1 MKKIYLLT
9 VLLLLSATSVFS
21 QTNLRQGRIHK
32 SENVEKSKVIDIP
45 ILQPSSIINNDTLY
59 CSRTKKQ
66 NGWFAPLDTISK
78 EVASHRNHCFRFTNK
93 NQAGNW
99 SRMEC
104 IDGYGNY
111 VKGTMSPYILKL
123 GNAYDTDQ
131 DANQEWIEKL
141 KTTCVYEFIA
151 DYSGKVIVQERAYDE
166 DMNLIYTYSRVPIG
180 NKQYIGSYKDC
191 YGLPAE
197 MRSSEDYTYGTLVKI
212 TEDEYGNDSIIQYVD
227 AKGVPKLNSDSVAME
242 VYIHDKYGRLIKQQ
256 SRNADGTLTI
266 DNWGNC
272 GVEYKWNDKHDI
284 ISATYMDDK
293 WQPMRMPGNRENTG
307 RENIIRTNYIYDE
320 YRRQIAEYYTDIEG
334 NPDVNKLGT
343 HKIIYEFNDRGNIIE
358 QRGYNKNNELSP
370 MDLSG
375 DAIEVFEFNNE
386 GKILAARFYDK
397 NQKLNSKEGY
407 LCRVDWVYDGNG
419 NEISV
424 KRYSITNGIE
434 KLASTEQR
442 NSNYIYTLWN
452 DGSSR
457 VDSLDSKGRTTFIG
471 FYDANGNLEMNGG
484 RAYECYTY
492 FDEEKKT
499 TQIEVDFDLNRNKV
513 DVSGICKT
521 ITVSDS
527 IRWTQT
533 KWRYDKN
540 DVLKEIFI
548 HQYDKGFN
556 KLLSQDDANIFGIK
570 SRSGGS
576 SEVRYYTGDIVYSH
590 KGKFASLLGRDEFGE
605 PDYITSNS
613 VTYYYTKGSS
623 NADSKRYDE
632 ENNEVKDVDELRDR
646 LPKVMTIEVVDSI
659 AYSRGLRDNDVI
671 LLYGDYSVNLD
682 EISSYFQFRRDWAL
696 RTILDARKNKRMV
709 VFRIE
714 DASKNQYGLVEID
727 NLEGTPSELGFLAHI
742 RYLTKKQSNRI
753 REAINKNLNGDRP
766 IVSKNDFAKKEAEG
780 KHYIIMAFTEMYRSY
795 REKPYAKQITDP
807 AILIG
812 ACIRDKNMYWN
823 LNDGENTQVFES
835 MLDSR
840 KKQAFTYPSMDYYLT
855 TDMTSVSHLFLDEQ
869 AVYTNWFDTKISDE
883 DYALLLDLNKSV
895 KKELEAN
902 SKMPY
907 KYAIKDLTA
916 AWEISPNDEALYH
929 ITGSIQLLKAGESKG
944 SLINYG
950 KISFNE
956 GDAIYKID
964 TDYTGKW
971 EYYGGNIITFTPN
984 KEDNIT
990 LSCVDLIGADEE
1002 LKERAVAYMNSIC
1015 EENKSSLLERMSFI
1029 NAPLGND
1036 WFIKS
1041 FNKQVLLLDDGSDKG
1056 MSLVKIKQK
1065 QNNSKDLNKPQVSKK
1080 KQIDNI
1086 SNIPIIGEWE
1096 TTIPEFYDA
1105 NVKLEFADDK
1115 TMSLSFIINYKE
1127 ALSDSLTANA
1137 LFAITLGGD
1146 WEVETEMLTIK
1157 HDAAKTKIDCDVKVE
1172 GTDAKSQKQLEEE
1185 LKKYFESIKD
1195 EFALALLK
1203 ENPFNGSIPFKISSS
1218 NKLTINEITFDKIEE
1233 KKSIIIATAKG
1244 DEGYFTEQGYSG
1256 LFVVLEWC
1264 EWDCSQSIEVF
1275 SKEFEKRKNSKK
1287 NILLLPVESVD
1298 GYGVFKDI
1306 IKIKCP
1312 KGKLGLHIQEITVSQ
1327 SYYQDNIL
1335 NRYNEWK

>member
-151 DYSGKVIVQERAYDE
+151 DYLGKVIVQERAYDE

-457 VDSLDSKGRTTFIG
+457 IDSLDTKGRTTFVG
-471 FYDANGNLEMNGG
+471 FYDTTGALEMVEG
-484 RAYECYTY
+484 RAYEKSKYIEDGHNTIIIETNY
-492 FDEEKKT
+492 DNNGNRTEIDGVYKT
-499 TQIEVDFDLNRNKV
+499 VR
-513 DVSGICKT
+513 T
-521 ITVSDS
+521 IDS
-527 IRWTQT
+527 LKCTEIRM
-533 KWRYDKN
+533 RYDAQ
-540 DVLKEIFI
+540 DILQESFI
-548 HQYDKGFN
+548 HQYDKDFN
-556 KLLSQDDANIFGIK
+556 KIVAQYDANAFGIQT
-570 SRSGGS
+570 RSGGVS
-576 SEVRYYTGDIVYSH
+576 SVRHYIGGVVYNQ
-590 KGKFASLLGRDEFGE
+590 KDKFATLVGRDEFNE

-613 VTYYYTKGSS
+613 VTYYYQKYYSNSETKFFDE
-623 NADSKRYDE
+623 NNIEIEDSKDF
-632 ENNEVKDVDELRDR
+632 RDS
-646 LPKVMTIEVVDSI
+646 LPKVMTVEVVDSI

-753 REAINKNLNGDRP
+753 KEAINKNLNGDRP
-766 IVSKNDFAKKEAEG
+766 IASKNDFVKKEAEG
-780 KHYIIMAFTEMYRSY
+780 KHYVIMAFTEMYRSY
-795 REKPYAKQITDP
+795 RDKPYAKKITDP

-812 ACIRDKNMYWN
+812 ACIRDKNMFWN

-840 KKQAFTYPSMDYYLT
+840 KKQAFAYPQMDYYLT

-1002 LKERAVAYMNSIC
+1002 LKERVVAYMNSIC

-1029 NAPLGND
+1029 NAPIGND

-1185 LKKYFESIKD
+1185 HKKYFESIKD

-1233 KKSIIIATAKG
+1233 KKSIIIATVKG

-1298 GYGVFKDI
+1298 GYDVFKDI

>member
-1 MKKIYLLT
+1 MKKIYLIS
-9 VLLLLSATSVFS
+9 VLLLLSTASVFS
-21 QTNLRQGRIHK
+21 QTNLRPGRI
-32 SENVEKSKVIDIP
+32 NKSKTQETRVIVDNSTLHPQP
-45 ILQPSSIINNDTLY
+45 ITNKDTLY
-59 CSRTKKQ
+59 CTRTKKQ

-111 VKGTMSPYILKL
+111 VKGAMSPYILKL

-141 KTTCVYEFIA
+141 KTTCIYEFIA

-166 DMNLIYTYSRVPIG
+166 SMNLIYTYSRVPIG

-197 MRSSEDYTYGTLVKI
+197 MRNSEDYTYGTLVKI

-272 GVEYKWNDKHDI
+272 GVEYKWNDEYDI

-343 HKIIYEFNDRGNIIE
+343 HKITYKFNDRGNIIE
-358 QRGYNKNNELSP
+358 QCGYNKNNELSP

-375 DAIEVFEFNNE
+375 DAIEVFEFNND
-386 GKILAARFYDK
+386 GKIAAARFYDK
-397 NQKLNSKEGY
+397 NKKLNSKEGY
-407 LCRVDWVYDGNG
+407 LCKIDWVYDNNG
-419 NEISV
+419 NEISI
-424 KRYSITNGIE
+424 KQYSIKNGIE
-434 KLASTEQR
+434 KLTYTKQQ

-457 VDSLDSKGRTTFIG
+457 VDSLDTKGRTTFVG
-471 FYDANGNLEMNGG
+471 FYDTTGAPEMVEG
-484 RAYECYTY
+484 RAYEKSQYI
-492 FDEEKKT
+492 EEGHNTIIIETNYDNNGNRTEIDGVYKT
-499 TQIEVDFDLNRNKV
+499 VR
-513 DVSGICKT
+513 T
-521 ITVSDS
+521 IDS
-527 IRWTQT
+527 LKCTEIRM
-533 KWRYDKN
+533 RYDAQN
-540 DVLKEIFI
+540 ILKESFI
-548 HQYDKGFN
+548 HQYDKDFN
-556 KLLSQDDANIFGIK
+556 KIIAQYDANAFGVQT
-570 SRSGGS
+570 RSGGVS
-576 SEVRYYTGDIVYSH
+576 SVRHYIGGVVYNQ
-590 KGKFASLLGRDEFGE
+590 KDKFATLVGRDEFNE

-613 VTYYYTKGSS
+613 VTYYYQKHYSNSGTKFFDE
-623 NADSKRYDE
+623 NNIEIEDSKDF
-632 ENNEVKDVDELRDR
+632 RDS
-646 LPKVMTIEVVDSI
+646 LPKVMTVEVVDSI

-766 IVSKNDFAKKEAEG
+766 IVSKNDFAKKKAEG

-956 GDAIYKID
+956 GDAIFKID

-971 EYYGGNIITFTPN
+971 EYYGGNIITFTPD

-990 LSCVDLIGADEE
+990 LSCVDLIGSDEE

-1015 EENKSSLLERMSFI
+1015 EENKSSLLERMSFM
-1029 NAPLGND
+1029 NTPLGND

-1056 MSLVKIKQK
+1056 MSLVKINQK

-1080 KQIDNI
+1080 MQIDNI

-1203 ENPFNGSIPFKISSS
+1203 ENPFNGSIQFKISSS

-1256 LFVVLEWC
+1256 VFVVLEWC
-1264 EWDCSQSIEVF
+1264 EWDCTQSIEAY
-1275 SKEFEKRKNSKK
+1275 SGEFEKRRNSKK
-1287 NILLLPVESVD
+1287 NIVLLPVENNNGND
-1298 GYGVFKDI
+1298 VFKDI
-1306 IKIKCP
+1306 IRVKCP
-1312 KGKLGLHIQEITVSQ
+1312 KGKLGLHIQEIMITN
-1327 SYYQDNIL
+1327 SYYEENVL
-1335 NRYNEWK
+1335 NRYREWK

>member
-1 MKKIYLLT
+1 MKKIYLLAII
-9 VLLLLSATSVFS
+9 LFLSIISVFS
-21 QTNLRQGRIHK
+21 QR
-32 SENVEKSKVIDIP
+32 VIDIDIIEEKPQKKPEEPQKELP
-45 ILQPSSIINNDTLY
+45 IIDTLY
-59 CSRTKKQ
+59 CTCTKKQ

-78 EVASHRNHCFRFTNK
+78 EVASHINLCFRFTNK

-111 VKGTMSPYILKL
+111 VKGTRSSYILKL
-123 GNAYDTDQ
+123 GNAYETDQ
-131 DANQEWIEKL
+131 NANQEWIEKL

-242 VYIHDKYGRLIKQQ
+242 VYICDQYGRLIKQQ
-256 SRNADGTLTI
+256 SRNADGTLAI

-272 GVEYKWNDKHDI
+272 GVEYKWSDKHDI
-284 ISATYMDDK
+284 ISETYMDDK

-307 RENIIRTNYIYDE
+307 RENIIRTNYIYDG

-343 HKIIYEFNDRGNIIE
+343 HKIICEFNGRGDIIK

-375 DAIEVFEFNNE
+375 AAIKEYEFYGT
-386 GKILAARFYDK
+386 GKIKAARFYDK
-397 NQKLNSKEGY
+397 DSIPISTEGY
-407 LCRVDWVYDGNG
+407 WCRIEWEYDDNG
-419 NEISV
+419 NEISD
-424 KRYSITNGIE
+424 KRYSIINGEE
-434 KLASTEQR
+434 KLTLTEQR
-442 NSNYIYTLWN
+442 NSNYIYTLWD
-452 DGSSR
+452 DGTSSR
-457 VDSLDSKGRTTFIG
+457 VDSLDTKGRTTFVG
-471 FYDANGNLEMNGG
+471 FYDANDSLTMIDG
-484 RAYECYTY
+484 RAYECYT
-492 FDEEKKT
+492 FIDKKKKNKE
-499 TQIEVDFDLNRNKV
+499 IKIYYDKNRNKV
-513 DVSGICKT
+513 EVEGICKFV
-521 ITVSDS
+521 TVSDS
-527 IRWTQT
+527 IKWTKT
-533 KWRYDKN
+533 ISLYDKN
-540 DVLKEIFI
+540 DFLKGIYI

-556 KLLSQDDANIFGIK
+556 NLYVSQSDANVFGVK

-576 SEVRYYTGDIVYSH
+576 SAVRYYTALHRYNYDVI
-590 KGKFASLLGRDEFGE
+590 SLLFGRDEFDE
-605 PDYITSNS
+605 PDYVTSDYA
-613 VTYYYTKGSS
+613 TYCYQKKYPNFGWKYF
-623 NADSKRYDE
+623 D
-632 ENNEVKDVDELRDR
+632 ENNRVIEEPNELRDS
-646 LPKVMTIEVVDSI
+646 LPKVMTIEIVDSL
-659 AYSRGLRDNDVI
+659 AYLRGLRDNDVI
-671 LLYGDYSVNLD
+671 LLYGNYMVNLD
-682 EISSYFQFRRDWAL
+682 EIPSYYQFRRDWAL

-742 RYLTKKQSNRI
+742 RYLTKKQTARI
-753 REAINKNLNGDRP
+753 KDAINVNINSDNP
-766 IVSKNDFAKKEAEG
+766 IVSISDFSRKESDGE
-780 KHYIIMAFTEMYRSY
+780 HYVIMAFTEMYRSN
-795 REKPYAKQITDP
+795 RDKPYAKQITDP

-823 LNDGENTQVFES
+823 LNDGENTQVFKS

-840 KKQAFTYPSMDYYLT
+840 KKQAFAYPQMDYYFT
-855 TDMTSVSHLFLDEQ
+855 TDMKSVSHLISDEQ
-869 AVYTNWFDTKISDE
+869 AVGTNWFNTRISDE
-883 DYALLLDLNKSV
+883 DYALLLDLNKSIQ
-895 KKELEAN
+895 KELDKN
-902 SKMPY
+902 SKISS

-916 AWEISPNDEALYH
+916 VWLISPNDGSHYP
-929 ITGSIQLLKAGESKG
+929 ITGSLQLLKTGESKG
-944 SLINYG
+944 SVINYG

-971 EYYGGNIITFTPN
+971 EYYGGNIITFTPDI
-984 KEDNIT
+984 EDNIT

-1002 LKERAVAYMNSIC
+1002 LKERVIAYMNSIC
-1015 EENKSSLLERMSFI
+1015 EENKSSLLERMSFM
-1029 NAPLGND
+1029 NTPLGND

-1065 QNNSKDLNKPQVSKK
+1065 QDALKDFNKPHISKK
-1080 KQIDNI
+1080 KQINDI
-1086 SNIPIIGEWE
+1086 SDTQIIGEWG
-1096 TTIPEFYDA
+1096 TTLPEFD
-1105 NVKLEFADDK
+1105 VKIAFTDDK

-1127 ALSDSLTANA
+1127 ALSDSLITNA
-1137 LFAITLGGD
+1137 LFTITLGGD
-1146 WEVETEMLTIK
+1146 WDIEEEMLTIK

-1172 GTDAKSQKQLEEE
+1172 GADAKSQKQLEEE

-1233 KKSIIIATAKG
+1233 KKSIIIATAEG

-1298 GYGVFKDI
+1298 GYDVFKDI

-1335 NRYNEWK
+1335 KRYNEWE